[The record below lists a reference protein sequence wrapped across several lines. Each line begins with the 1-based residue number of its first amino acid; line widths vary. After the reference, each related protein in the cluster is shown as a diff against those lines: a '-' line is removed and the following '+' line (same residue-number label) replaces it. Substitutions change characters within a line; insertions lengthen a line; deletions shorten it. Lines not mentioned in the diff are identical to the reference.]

1 MQDISGNIISVVA
14 IAIFIGLLLY
24 VKITNPH
31 NKKITTRYIIDGY
44 FKKQYCPK
52 CNTLMSRSWKRV
64 IMYSGPRHEGYVK
77 YLQYTCDSCG
87 TTKTNRG
94 RNWT

>member
-31 NKKITTRYIIDGY
+31 NKKITTQYIMKGY
-44 FKKQYCPK
+44 FRKNYCPK
-52 CNTLMSRSWKRV
+52 CNDIMSKSWKKLV
-64 IMYSGPRHEGYVK
+64 LYQGPRAEGYLK
-77 YLQYTCDSCG
+77 YLQFHCSNCGYSTSNKDFYT
-87 TTKTNRG
+87 
-94 RNWT
+94 